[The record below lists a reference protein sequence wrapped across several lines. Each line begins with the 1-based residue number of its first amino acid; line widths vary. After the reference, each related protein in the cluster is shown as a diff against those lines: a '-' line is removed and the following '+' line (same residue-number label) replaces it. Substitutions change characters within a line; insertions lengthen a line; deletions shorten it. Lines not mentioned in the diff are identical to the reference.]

1 MVEQEQ
7 NQNSLKKRKK
17 EKSNGRKIKE
27 EQSNKINSSSTGP
40 TKPKTQESTF
50 RKISKD
56 KYIVA
61 GIITL
66 LIFSLGITLGFIMD
80 DYRYNLIEEVNM
92 NQDINYLS
100 LQMQYLFLTSFSN
113 LDNCPMISATLRAA
127 VKDLEESLSEV
138 IAYEEEQDVPE
149 SRREIV
155 MRRYALDNLRY
166 WLLSLESKQ
175 KCNLDIVPIM
185 YFYSTN
191 CPSCPNQGTVLT
203 FFKNKF
209 GEKVLVFPIN
219 TELKQQE
226 PMIEIIMSQFN
237 INKLPTIIVNNKKYE
252 GVVGQDQLQQIICEH
267 LDNAAECQ

>member
-1 MVEQEQ
+1 MVA
-7 NQNSLKKRKK
+7 KKQSIKTERKN
-17 EKSNGRKIKE
+17 EKIKE
-27 EQSNKINSSSTGP
+27 DSE
-40 TKPKTQESTF
+40 TQESTF

-56 KYIVA
+56 KYVVA

-66 LIFSLGITLGFIMD
+66 LIFSLGITLGFIIE

-113 LDNCPMISATLRAA
+113 LDNCPMISATLKAA
-127 VKDLEESLSEV
+127 VTDLEESLSKV
-138 IAYEEEQDVPE
+138 IAYEEEQEVSE
-149 SRREIV
+149 IRRELV

-166 WLLSLESKQ
+166 WLLAVESKQ
-175 KCNLDIVPIM
+175 KCNLDIVPII
-185 YFYSTN
+185 YFYSTK

-209 GEKVLVFPIN
+209 GERVLVFPIN

-226 PMIEIIMSQFN
+226 PMIEIIMSQFD
-237 INKLPTIIVNNKKYE
+237 IEKLPTTIVNNKKYE
-252 GVVGQDQLQQIICEH
+252 GVVGQDQLQEIICSH
-267 LDNAAECQ
+267 LNNAAECQ

>member
-1 MVEQEQ
+1 MVEQA
-7 NQNSLKKRKK
+7 QNSKKNKK
-17 EKSNGRKIKE
+17 ENREIKTE
-27 EQSNKINSSSTGP
+27 
-40 TKPKTQESTF
+40 TKKEIKGETKKTESTF
-50 RKISKD
+50 RRISKD
-56 KYIVA
+56 KYVVA

-66 LIFSLGITLGFIMD
+66 LIFSLGITLGFILE

-92 NQDINYLS
+92 NQEINYLS

-113 LDNCPMISATLRAA
+113 LDNCPMISATLKAA
-127 VKDLEESLSEV
+127 ITDLEESLSKV

-149 SRREIV
+149 SRRDMV

-166 WLLSLESKQ
+166 WLLAIESKQ
-175 KCNLDIVPIM
+175 KCQLDIVPIV
-185 YFYSTN
+185 YFYSTQ

-226 PMIEIIMSQFN
+226 PMVEIVMSQFS

-252 GVVGQDQLQQIICEH
+252 GVVGQDQLKEIICNH
-267 LDNAAECQ
+267 LDSAEECQ